1 MVRTKKINYIS
12 TIDTIFYEYELISS
26 FNSETE
32 INYFDNQRAKA
43 SGNIGEGEYISRNID
58 IESTANIIFYDTETT
73 EVQVD
78 GDNVYIKFSI
88 HKLGV
93 II

>member
-12 TIDTIFYEYELISS
+12 DENELFYTYELISS

-43 SGNIGEGEYISRNID
+43 LGNITEGQYIDRNID
-58 IESTANIIFYDTETT
+58 IENTANIIFYDFTAT
-73 EVQVD
+73 
-78 GDNVYIKFSI
+78 IMS
-88 HKLGV
+88 
-93 II
+93 